1 MSQTNSSTWVYD
13 IQDKIASR
21 ISAICTAK
29 LKVKYPSKYGDLTV
43 TTNSHELATAKFPCV
58 YIQFLAPLEI
68 GKDLVGQDVNAIY
81 LTVQISV
88 IVPTAKKM
96 ETAREVTSVVTDAM
110 KEMAFGAT
118 LAEFA
123 DTDSEY
129 RTISRFTRTIG
140 CGESLYH

>member
-13 IQDKIASR
+13 IQDSIASR
-21 ISAICTAK
+21 IDAICDVK
-29 LKVKYPSKYGDLTV
+29 LRKKTPSKYSDLTV
-43 TTNSHELATAKFPCV
+43 TRNSHDLATAKFPCV
-58 YIQFLAPLEI
+58 YIHFLAPVEI

-88 IVPTAKKM
+88 IVPIAKKM
-96 ETAREVTSVVTDAM
+96 ETAREVTNVVTGAM
-110 KEMAFGAT
+110 KEMSFGAT

-140 CGESLYH
+140 HDDSLY